1 MEDIIKAETN
11 IKEIEILAADNDFIR
26 KKAKANFKTLGK
38 KLGTQMK
45 WAASIIAE
53 FDNTTIEK
61 VLQGP
66 FVLNTVESI
75 SITEEDLEIATD
87 DIPGFEITSKGPLT
101 VALDINITEN
111 LKSEGIAREFVN
123 KLQNLRKD
131 TGLDVMDRIDLK
143 ISENVAIQKYLIEY
157 KDYICAEILADTFE
171 FDALEIGTQID
182 INEEVIL
189 VTINKKIK

>member
-1 MEDIIKAETN
+1 
-11 IKEIEILAADNDFIR
+11 
-26 KKAKANFKTLGK
+26 
-38 KLGTQMK
+38 MK
-45 WAASIIAE
+45 WAAGVIGE

-66 FVLNTVESI
+66 YVLNAAEVEKGAEP
-75 SITEEDLEIATD
+75 ITIMEEDLEIATD

-157 KDYICAEILADTFE
+157 KDYICAEILADTFQFE
-171 FDALEIGTQID
+171 ALENGTQID